1 MIKSLIIDD
10 EQKASDVLRLMI
22 ERFVPSIT
30 EVQTCNDA
38 RNAAAMIHHIQPDI
52 VFLDIRMPFLDGFE
66 VLEQIKSKPFK
77 VIFTTAY
84 NEYSIQAIRFSAF
97 DYLLKPVDAEELI
110 GAI

>member
-52 VFLDIRMPFLDGFE
+52 VFLDIQLRAKDLAAERDE
-66 VLEQIKSKPFK
+66 LVL
-77 VIFTTAY
+77 
-84 NEYSIQAIRFSAF
+84 
-97 DYLLKPVDAEELI
+97 
-110 GAI
+110 